1 MNEFFNTREIE
12 MDPTDVNAN
21 KVVSILGYLGIL
33 FLIPLLVA
41 KDSPFAKFHANQGLL
56 AFLVALALNTASG
69 LICTILGIL
78 HLGTLSALVAPL
90 IGLVTLAFTVLGII
104 NVAQGKAKELPLIGQ
119 FHLLDSEN
127 AEKSEKTESI
137 EKTEQ

>member
-12 MDPTDVNAN
+12 MDSTDVNAN

-56 AFLVALALNTASG
+56 AFLVALGLNTASG
-69 LICTILGIL
+69 LICTVLGLI
-78 HLGTLSALVAPL
+78 HLGSLAALVAPL

-127 AEKSEKTESI
+127 AEKSENTEKI